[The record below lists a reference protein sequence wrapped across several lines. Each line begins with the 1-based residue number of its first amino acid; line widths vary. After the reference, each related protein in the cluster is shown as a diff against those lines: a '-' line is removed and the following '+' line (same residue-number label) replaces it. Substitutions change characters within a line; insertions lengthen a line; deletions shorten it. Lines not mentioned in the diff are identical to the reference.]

1 MSGIIDYGLITGV
14 VDDGIYTTG
23 DIPSL
28 TSSEFKNIRVSL
40 ESRFNGL
47 DDIANKFF
55 ENTEFDLATLDKGE
69 DGISFI
75 YGTLIPS
82 ITETASMGTTGQ
94 DMHSGIFRIDY
105 YSEVGSG
112 AFTASEIDV
121 IANAFSRGT
130 VLTTGTTVVRIRN
143 VSIGVGRRDDA
154 FYVRPIEV
162 SYYAVTPARS

>member
-47 DDIANKFF
+47 DDITNKFF

-69 DGISFI
+69 DGISFAVA
-75 YGTLIPS
+75 TLLPNT
-82 ITETASMGTTGQ
+82 TETSSMGSTGQ
-94 DMHSGIFRIDY
+94 DMHTGTFRVDY
-105 YSEVGSG
+105 YHEVGDG
-112 AFTASEIDV
+112 AFVASEIDV

-130 VLTTGTTVVRIRN
+130 VLTTGTTVLRIKN
-143 VSIGVGRRDDA
+143 VSIGAGRREDA
-154 FYVRPIEV
+154 FYVRPIEAT
-162 SYYAVTPARS
+162 YYAVTPARS